1 MKNKEIFN
9 LYEGLH
15 EISQDKELKF
25 NVRISYTFAKDKN
38 IIIIKKYIHYKYLL
52 YSYTPKYFIASSNV
66 GKLL

>member
-25 NVRISYTFAKDKN
+25 GVRISYTFAKDKGVN
-38 IIIIKKYIHYKYLL
+38 
-52 YSYTPKYFIASSNV
+52 PKR
-66 GKLL
+66 